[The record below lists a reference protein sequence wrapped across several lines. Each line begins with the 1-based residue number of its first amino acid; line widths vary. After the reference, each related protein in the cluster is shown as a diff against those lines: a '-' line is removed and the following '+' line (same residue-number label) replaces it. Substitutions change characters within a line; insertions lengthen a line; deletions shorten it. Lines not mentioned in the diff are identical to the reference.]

1 MGTLDPNA
9 VILAASLAV
18 WSEAFENLRR
28 HDRLREAGTLLADQ
42 DVSHVSDPR
51 MSYPPANLP
60 ADVVPAYAVP
70 PAYGPGIGVPPL
82 TPQAAPAP
90 AYAIPSALDT
100 FGAGGPS
107 FDEDFMA
114 VLENTNVHRS
124 TIGCVIP
131 AYNEEESIADVIE
144 ALLKQTR
151 VPDVIHVVINNTTD
165 DTAKIAAEYAGPHEI
180 TTELGEQFT
189 EVFVHDIGKNP
200 DKKVGALNYGY
211 SLVEG
216 CDFLLGV
223 DGDTIAHPKAV
234 EYLET
239 EAVSDSRIGGIS
251 AIFTIDDRPIKGL
264 LAKFL
269 IAGQRTQ
276 FAAFNLQN
284 LLRGRN
290 MAVLG
295 GQFSIF
301 STNALRDAMKAN
313 HQVTP
318 WVKDSE
324 VEDSLLSLQ
333 IKSAG
338 YLTKISPYARANVGG
353 MTTLKG
359 YDAQQVKW
367 TYGAIEL
374 MWPGQRGDT
383 KGQPFH
389 PNLRLRWF
397 ENFGML
403 TNLFVRVAFII
414 LLAGSLSI
422 NAFVFSP
429 LWLIPPLVAV
439 MLNVRIAMTMKYCDQ
454 RDILFAALVFPA
466 ELFMWVRLGH
476 FLRSWSRFLSRKKV
490 DNWAM
495 QAKAEKGGGAGGH
508 WVPLVLLV
516 AVLIAMAVIWNML
529 GPVAQSSILWVG
541 WPIVGVVT
549 VLQTV
554 LMFSKLIRRY
564 QGYKV

>member
-1 MGTLDPNA
+1 MWSVASETRGRDNRASATG
-9 VILAASLAV
+9 IL
-18 WSEAFENLRR
+18 F
-28 HDRLREAGTLLADQ
+28 ADE

-51 MSYPPANLP
+51 MSFPPANLP
-60 ADVVPAYAVP
+60 VSAAPGYPVSPG
-70 PAYGPGIGVPPL
+70 YGPGTGAPPIAPQGMPAPRYGGPAEL
-82 TPQAAPAP
+82 TPF
-90 AYAIPSALDT
+90 D
-100 FGAGGPS
+100 AGETA
-107 FDEDFMA
+107 FDEDFMS

-239 EAVSDSRIGGIS
+239 EATSDSRIGGIS
-251 AIFTIDDRPIKGL
+251 AIFTIDDRPIKGT

-429 LWLIPPLVAV
+429 LWLIPPVVAV
-439 MLNVRIAMTMKYCDQ
+439 LLNLRIATTMKYCDQ
-454 RDILFAALVFPA
+454 RDILFAVLVFPA
-466 ELFMWVRLGH
+466 ELFMWIRIGH

-495 QAKAEKGGGAGGH
+495 QAKAEKGGGSGGH

-516 AVLIAMAVIWNML
+516 AVLIAMAVIWNLL

-554 LMFSKLIRRY
+554 LMFSKLVRRY

>member
-1 MGTLDPNA
+1 MT
-9 VILAASLAV
+9 
-18 WSEAFENLRR
+18 
-28 HDRLREAGTLLADQ
+28 
-42 DVSHVSDPR
+42 DPR
-51 MSYPPANLP
+51 TAVARPGFASPSYAHEPVQASTDAGF
-60 ADVVPAYAVP
+60 AD
-70 PAYGPGIGVPPL
+70 
-82 TPQAAPAP
+82 
-90 AYAIPSALDT
+90 
-100 FGAGGPS
+100 
-107 FDEDFMA
+107 DFSS
-114 VLENTNVHRS
+114 VLENATGHRS
-124 TIGCVIP
+124 TIGCIIP

-144 ALLKQTR
+144 ALLNQTR
-151 VPDVIHVVINNTTD
+151 VPDVIHVVVNNTSDATV
-165 DTAKIAAEYAGPHEI
+165 KIASEYSGPHEI
-180 TTELGEQFT
+180 VNELGEQFT

-216 CDFLLGV
+216 YDYLLGV
-223 DGDTIAHPKAV
+223 DGDTIAHEKAV

-251 AIFTIDDRPIKGL
+251 AIYSIDDRPIKGL
-264 LAKFL
+264 MGKFL

-338 YLTKISPYARANVGG
+338 YLTKISPFARANVGG
-353 MTTLKG
+353 MTTLSG

-403 TNLFVRVAFII
+403 TNLFVRVAFLT

-422 NAFVFSP
+422 HAFVFSP
-429 LWLIPPLVAV
+429 LWLIPPAVAV
-439 MLNVRIAMTMKYCDQ
+439 LLNLRIAYTMKYRNN
-454 RDILFAALVFPA
+454 RDVMFALLGLPA
-466 ELFMWVRLGH
+466 EMFMWVRISH
-476 FLRSWSRFLSRKKV
+476 FVRSWSRFLSRKKV

-495 QAKAEKGGGAGGH
+495 QAKAERGGGLGH
-508 WVPLVLLV
+508 WTPFI
-516 AVLIAMAVIWNML
+516 VLIAVGVALAVVWNL
-529 GPVAQSSILWVG
+529 VGPVVQSSILWIG

-549 VLQTV
+549 VLQTL
-554 LMFSKLIRRY
+554 LMFTKLVRRHH
-564 QGYKV
+564 GYKV

>member
-1 MGTLDPNA
+1 MTTEYVHSPQEFDRNA
-9 VILAASLAV
+9 GGHSTA
-18 WSEAFENLRR
+18 
-28 HDRLREAGTLLADQ
+28 
-42 DVSHVSDPR
+42 
-51 MSYPPANLP
+51 
-60 ADVVPAYAVP
+60 
-70 PAYGPGIGVPPL
+70 L
-82 TPQAAPAP
+82 TPAGDAPGFA
-90 AYAIPSALDT
+90 D
-100 FGAGGPS
+100 
-107 FDEDFMA
+107 DFSA
-114 VLENTNVHRS
+114 VLEGTSGHRS

-131 AYNEEESIADVIE
+131 AYNEEESIAGVLTS
-144 ALLKQTR
+144 LLAQTR
-151 VPDVIHVVINNTTD
+151 VPDVIHVVVNNSTD
-165 DTAKIAAEYAGPHEI
+165 KTVKIASEFAGPHEI
-180 TTELGEQFT
+180 TTDLGEQFT

-216 CDFLLGV
+216 YDYLLGV
-223 DGDTIAHPKAV
+223 DGDTIGDPRAV

-251 AIFTIDDRPIKGL
+251 AIYSIDTAPIKGAI
-264 LAKFL
+264 AKFL

-301 STNALRDAMKAN
+301 STTALREVMVAN
-313 HQVTP
+313 RQRTP
-318 WVKDSE
+318 WVRDSE

-338 YLTKISPYARANVGG
+338 YLTKISPYARADVGG
-353 MTTLKG
+353 MTTIRA

-367 TYGAIEL
+367 TFGAIEL

-403 TNLFVRVAFII
+403 TNLLVRIGFLT

-422 NAFVFSP
+422 GAFVFSP
-429 LWLIPPLVAV
+429 WWLLPPLAAV
-439 MLNVRIAMTMKYCDQ
+439 LLNVRIAMTMKDRTT
-454 RDILFAALVFPA
+454 RDILFAALVVPA
-466 ELFMWVRLGH
+466 EIFMWIRLSH
-476 FLRSWSRFLSRKKV
+476 FLRSWFRFLSRKKV

-495 QAKAEKGGGAGGH
+495 QAQAERGSGSAH
-508 WVPLVLLV
+508 WMPLVMLIVVLVGLAVAWNLLTP
-516 AVLIAMAVIWNML
+516 AI
-529 GPVAQSSILWVG
+529 QSAILWIG
-541 WPIVGVVT
+541 WPVLGVVT
-549 VLQTV
+549 VTQTV
-554 LMFSKLIRRY
+554 LMVFKLLRRY
-564 QGYKV
+564 QGFKV

>member
-1 MGTLDPNA
+1 MTDARSFTPDA
-9 VILAASLAV
+9 REFSLH
-18 WSEAFENLRR
+18 S
-28 HDRLREAGTLLADQ
+28 RELTAGEEHGFAD
-42 DVSHVSDPR
+42 
-51 MSYPPANLP
+51 
-60 ADVVPAYAVP
+60 
-70 PAYGPGIGVPPL
+70 
-82 TPQAAPAP
+82 
-90 AYAIPSALDT
+90 
-100 FGAGGPS
+100 
-107 FDEDFMA
+107 DFAA
-114 VLENTNVHRS
+114 VLENTSVHRS

-144 ALLKQTR
+144 ALLAQTR
-151 VPDVIHVVINNTTD
+151 VPDVIHVVVNNTSDATV
-165 DTAKIAAEYAGPHEI
+165 KIASEYSGPHEI
-180 TTELGEQFT
+180 HTELGEQFT

-216 CDFLLGV
+216 YDYLLGV
-223 DGDTIAHPKAV
+223 DGDTIADSKAV

-251 AIFTIDDRPIKGL
+251 AIYTIDDKPIKGL
-264 LAKFL
+264 MARFL
-269 IAGQRTQ
+269 TAGQRTQ

-284 LLRGRN
+284 MLRGRN

-301 STNALRDAMKAN
+301 STNALRDAMKQN
-313 HQVTP
+313 HQSTP

-338 YLTKISPYARANVGG
+338 YLTKISPYARADVGG
-353 MTTLKG
+353 MTTLSG

-403 TNLFVRVAFII
+403 TNLFVRVAFLT

-422 NAFVFSP
+422 GAFVFSP
-429 LWLIPPLVAV
+429 LWLIPPVIA
-439 MLNVRIAMTMKYCDQ
+439 MLLNLRIARTMKNVN
-454 RDILFAALVFPA
+454 RTDILFAILFFPA
-466 ELFMWVRLGH
+466 ELFMWIRISH
-476 FLRSWSRFLSRKKV
+476 FVRSWTRFLSRKKV

-495 QAKAEKGGGAGGH
+495 QAKAERGGGLGH
-508 WVPLVLLV
+508 WTPMV
-516 AVLIAMAVIWNML
+516 VLIAVAIALAVIWVMV
-529 GPVAQSSILWVG
+529 GPMVQSSILWIG

-549 VLQTV
+549 VLQTL
-554 LMFSKLIRRY
+554 LMFSKLVRR
-564 QGYKV
+564 QHGFKV

>member
-1 MGTLDPNA
+1 M
-9 VILAASLAV
+9 
-18 WSEAFENLRR
+18 
-28 HDRLREAGTLLADQ
+28 
-42 DVSHVSDPR
+42 SHWESPYTSGNPQPGVQPQPYGGGYPQPQAYPEYPA
-51 MSYPPANLP
+51 YPPAQPYP
-60 ADVVPAYAVP
+60 AAYPQQPALGAYPPP
-70 PAYGPGIGVPPL
+70 PAYDDPRLFEDPRFPAAQIATNPGAHP
-82 TPQAAPAP
+82 
-90 AYAIPSALDT
+90 
-100 FGAGGPS
+100 
-107 FDEDFMA
+107 DEFES
-114 VLENTNVHRS
+114 VLERISVHRS
-124 TIGCVIP
+124 TIGCIIP
-131 AYNEEESIADVIE
+131 CYNEAETIAHVLDS
-144 ALLKQTR
+144 LLHQTR
-151 VPDVIHVVINNTTD
+151 VPDVIHVIVNNTTD
-165 DTAKIAAEYAGPHEI
+165 ATVEIASQYAGPHQVV
-180 TTELGEQFT
+180 TDLGEQFT
-189 EVFVHDIGKNP
+189 EVFVHDIGRNP

-211 SLVEG
+211 ALVEG
-216 CDFLLGV
+216 YDYLLGV
-223 DGDTIAHPKAV
+223 DGDTIADARAV

-239 EAVSDSRIGGIS
+239 EAVGDSRIGGIS
-251 AIFTIDDRPIKGL
+251 AIYTIDDRSIKGTI
-264 LAKFL
+264 AKFL

-301 STNALRDAMKAN
+301 STAALRDAMRAN

-338 YLTKISPYARANVGG
+338 YLTKISPFARASVGG
-353 MTTLKG
+353 MTTLKA

-403 TNLFVRVAFII
+403 TNLFVRVAFLT

-422 NAFVFSP
+422 NAFIFSP
-429 LWLIPPLVAV
+429 WWLIPPVIAT
-439 MLNVRIAMTMKYCDQ
+439 MLNLRVALTMKQVNQ
-454 RDILFAALVFPA
+454 RDILFAGLVFPA
-466 ELFMWVRLGH
+466 EFFMWVRLGH
-476 FLRSWSRFLSRKKV
+476 FVRSWSSFLSRKKV
-490 DNWAM
+490 DNWAA
-495 QAKAEKGGGAGGH
+495 QAKAEKGGASVGH
-508 WVPLVLLV
+508 WVPFILLV
-516 AVLIAMAVIWNML
+516 VTALAIAVIWEML
-529 GPVAQSSILWVG
+529 PAVAQSSILWVG

-549 VLQTV
+549 VIQTV
-554 LMFSKLIRRY
+554 LMAFKLFRR
-564 QGYKV
+564 QFGYKV

>member
-1 MGTLDPNA
+1 MNSLSVRAEDTTVTFPYEQAQPAPSAAVDAYEHPMAPVGIDP
-9 VILAASLAV
+9 
-18 WSEAFENLRR
+18 
-28 HDRLREAGTLLADQ
+28 LAD
-42 DVSHVSDPR
+42 
-51 MSYPPANLP
+51 
-60 ADVVPAYAVP
+60 
-70 PAYGPGIGVPPL
+70 
-82 TPQAAPAP
+82 
-90 AYAIPSALDT
+90 
-100 FGAGGPS
+100 
-107 FDEDFMA
+107 DFSS
-114 VLENTNVHRS
+114 VLENTTVHRS
-124 TIGCVIP
+124 TIGCVVP
-131 AYNEEESIADVIE
+131 AYNEEESIGDVLRS
-144 ALLKQTR
+144 LLDQTR
-151 VPDVIHVVINNTTD
+151 VPDVIHVVVNNTTD
-165 DTAKIAAEYAGPHEI
+165 ATVRIASEFSGPHEI

-216 CDFLLGV
+216 YDYLLGV
-223 DGDTIAHPKAV
+223 DGDTTADRRAV
-234 EYLET
+234 EYLES

-251 AIFTIDDRPIKGL
+251 AIYTIDDQPIKGTI
-264 LAKFL
+264 AKFL

-301 STNALRDAMKAN
+301 STTALRDVMKAN
-313 HQVTP
+313 HQNSP

-338 YLTKISPYARANVGG
+338 YLTKISPFARAEVGG

-397 ENFGML
+397 ENFSML
-403 TNLFVRVAFII
+403 TNLFVRVAFLT
-414 LLAGSLSI
+414 LLIASLSI

-429 LWLIPPLVAV
+429 WWLLPPVVA
-439 MLNVRIAMTMKYCDQ
+439 MLLNLRVARAMENSNS
-454 RDILFAALVFPA
+454 RDIGFAVFMIPA
-466 ELFMWVRLGH
+466 EMFMWIRISH
-476 FLRSWSRFLSRKKV
+476 FLRSWTRFLSRKKV

-495 QAKAEKGGGAGGH
+495 QAKAEKGGGSIGH
-508 WVPLVLLV
+508 WVPFILLAIV
-516 AVLIAMAVIWNML
+516 AVAVAVIWNL
-529 GPVAQSSILWVG
+529 LSPVAQSAILWVG
-541 WPIVGVVT
+541 WPVVGVVT
-549 VLQTV
+549 VIQTV
-554 LMFSKLIRRY
+554 LMSFKLFRRH
-564 QGYKV
+564 QGFRV

>member
-1 MGTLDPNA
+1 MTDARSFAPHSQALAYPA
-9 VILAASLAV
+9 VEATAS
-18 WSEAFENLRR
+18 
-28 HDRLREAGTLLADQ
+28 AGAEHGFAD
-42 DVSHVSDPR
+42 
-51 MSYPPANLP
+51 
-60 ADVVPAYAVP
+60 
-70 PAYGPGIGVPPL
+70 
-82 TPQAAPAP
+82 
-90 AYAIPSALDT
+90 
-100 FGAGGPS
+100 
-107 FDEDFMA
+107 DFAA
-114 VLENTNVHRS
+114 VLENTSVHRS

-144 ALLKQTR
+144 ALLGQTR
-151 VPDVIHVVINNTTD
+151 VPDVIHVVVNNTSDNTV
-165 DTAKIAAEYAGPHEI
+165 KIASEYSGPHEI
-180 TTELGEQFT
+180 STDLGEQFT

-216 CDFLLGV
+216 YDYLLGV
-223 DGDTIAHPKAV
+223 DGDTIADSQAV

-251 AIFTIDDRPIKGL
+251 AIYTIDDRPIKGVI
-264 LAKFL
+264 AKFL
-269 IAGQRTQ
+269 TAGQRTQ

-284 LLRGRN
+284 MLRGRN

-301 STNALRDAMKAN
+301 STNALRDAMKQN
-313 HQVTP
+313 HQNTP

-338 YLTKISPYARANVGG
+338 YLTKISPYARADVGG
-353 MTTLKG
+353 MTTLSG

-403 TNLFVRVAFII
+403 TNLFVRVAFLT

-422 NAFVFSP
+422 GAFVFSP
-429 LWLIPPLVAV
+429 LWLIPPVIA
-439 MLNVRIAMTMKYCDQ
+439 MLLNLRIARTMKAVNR
-454 RDILFAALVFPA
+454 RDVLFAVLFFPA
-466 ELFMWVRLGH
+466 ELFMWIRISH
-476 FLRSWSRFLSRKKV
+476 FVRSWTRFLSRKKV

-495 QAKAEKGGGAGGH
+495 QAKAERGGGLGH
-508 WVPLVLLV
+508 WAPMVVLLAV
-516 AVLIAMAVIWNML
+516 AIALAVIWVMV
-529 GPVAQSSILWVG
+529 GPMVQSSILWIG

-549 VLQTV
+549 VLQTL
-554 LMFSKLIRRY
+554 LMFSKLVRRHH
-564 QGYKV
+564 GFKV

>member
-1 MGTLDPNA
+1 M
-9 VILAASLAV
+9 
-18 WSEAFENLRR
+18 NL
-28 HDRLREAGTLLADQ
+28 HQGE
-42 DVSHVSDPR
+42 
-51 MSYPPANLP
+51 
-60 ADVVPAYAVP
+60 
-70 PAYGPGIGVPPL
+70 
-82 TPQAAPAP
+82 
-90 AYAIPSALDT
+90 
-100 FGAGGPS
+100 FGASSTTEEHG
-107 FDEDFMA
+107 FADDFAA
-114 VLENTNVHRS
+114 VLENTSVHRS

-144 ALLKQTR
+144 ALLAQTR
-151 VPDVIHVVINNTTD
+151 VPDVIHVVVNNTSDATV
-165 DTAKIAAEYAGPHEI
+165 KIASEYSGPHELH
-180 TTELGEQFT
+180 TELGEQFT

-216 CDFLLGV
+216 YDYLLGV
-223 DGDTIAHPKAV
+223 DGDTIADSKAV

-251 AIFTIDDRPIKGL
+251 AIYTIDDKPIKGMI
-264 LAKFL
+264 ARFL
-269 IAGQRTQ
+269 TAGQRTQ

-284 LLRGRN
+284 MLRGRN

-301 STNALRDAMKAN
+301 STNALRDAMKQN
-313 HQVTP
+313 HQSTP

-338 YLTKISPYARANVGG
+338 YLTKISPYARADVGG
-353 MTTLKG
+353 MTTLSG

-403 TNLFVRVAFII
+403 TNLFVRVAFLT

-422 NAFVFSP
+422 GAFVFSP
-429 LWLIPPLVAV
+429 LWLIPPVIA
-439 MLNVRIAMTMKYCDQ
+439 MLLNLRIARTMKNCNRSDV
-454 RDILFAALVFPA
+454 LFAVLFFPA
-466 ELFMWVRLGH
+466 ELFMWIRISH
-476 FLRSWSRFLSRKKV
+476 FVRSWTRFLSRKKV

-495 QAKAEKGGGAGGH
+495 QAKAERGGGLGH
-508 WVPLVLLV
+508 WTPMVVLV
-516 AVLIAMAVIWNML
+516 AVAIALAVIWVMV
-529 GPVAQSSILWVG
+529 GPMVQSSILWIG

-549 VLQTV
+549 VLQTL
-554 LMFSKLIRRY
+554 LMFSKLVRR
-564 QGYKV
+564 QHGFKV

>member
-1 MGTLDPNA
+1 MTDARN
-9 VILAASLAV
+9 
-18 WSEAFENLRR
+18 F
-28 HDRLREAGTLLADQ
+28 
-42 DVSHVSDPR
+42 
-51 MSYPPANLP
+51 
-60 ADVVPAYAVP
+60 
-70 PAYGPGIGVPPL
+70 
-82 TPQAAPAP
+82 TPQSRDLRIHPGELTATASEEHGFA
-90 AYAIPSALDT
+90 D
-100 FGAGGPS
+100 
-107 FDEDFMA
+107 DFAA
-114 VLENTNVHRS
+114 VLENTSVHRS

-144 ALLKQTR
+144 ALLAQTR
-151 VPDVIHVVINNTTD
+151 VPDVIHVVVNNTSDATV
-165 DTAKIAAEYAGPHEI
+165 KIASEYSGPHELH
-180 TTELGEQFT
+180 TELGEQFT

-216 CDFLLGV
+216 YDYLLGV
-223 DGDTIAHPKAV
+223 DGDTIADSKAV
-234 EYLET
+234 EFLET

-251 AIFTIDDRPIKGL
+251 AIYTIDDKPIKGVI
-264 LAKFL
+264 ARFL
-269 IAGQRTQ
+269 TAGQRTQ

-284 LLRGRN
+284 MLRGRN

-301 STNALRDAMKAN
+301 STNALRDAMSQN
-313 HQVTP
+313 HQSTP

-338 YLTKISPYARANVGG
+338 YLTKISPYARADVGG
-353 MTTLKG
+353 MTTLSG

-403 TNLFVRVAFII
+403 TNLFVRVAFLT

-422 NAFVFSP
+422 GAFVFSP
-429 LWLIPPLVAV
+429 LWLIPPVIA
-439 MLNVRIAMTMKYCDQ
+439 MLLNLRIARTMKNVD
-454 RDILFAALVFPA
+454 RTDVLFAVLFFPA
-466 ELFMWVRLGH
+466 EIFMWIRISH
-476 FLRSWSRFLSRKKV
+476 FVRSWTRFLSRKKV

-495 QAKAEKGGGAGGH
+495 QAKAERGGGLGH
-508 WVPLVLLV
+508 WTPMVVLV
-516 AVLIAMAVIWNML
+516 AVAIALAVIWVMV
-529 GPVAQSSILWVG
+529 GPMVQSSILWIG

-549 VLQTV
+549 VLQTL
-554 LMFSKLIRRY
+554 LMFSKLVRRHH
-564 QGYKV
+564 GFKV

>member
-1 MGTLDPNA
+1 MTDI
-9 VILAASLAV
+9 VRRTERIAAGSTPV
-18 WSEAFENLRR
+18 EAEPQRARAEEFE
-28 HDRLREAGTLLADQ
+28 
-42 DVSHVSDPR
+42 S
-51 MSYPPANLP
+51 
-60 ADVVPAYAVP
+60 
-70 PAYGPGIGVPPL
+70 
-82 TPQAAPAP
+82 
-90 AYAIPSALDT
+90 
-100 FGAGGPS
+100 
-107 FDEDFMA
+107 
-114 VLENTNVHRS
+114 VLESISVHRS

-131 AYNEEESIADVIE
+131 AYNEEESIAQVIE
-144 ALLKQTR
+144 SLLAQTR
-151 VPDVIHVVINNTTD
+151 VPDVVHVVVNNTSDQTV
-165 DTAKIAAEYAGPHEI
+165 KIASQYSGPHELV
-180 TTELGEQFT
+180 TDLGDQFT

-211 SLVEG
+211 ALVEG
-216 CDFLLGV
+216 YDYLLGV
-223 DGDTIAHPKAV
+223 DGDTVADARAV
-234 EYLET
+234 ELLEA
-239 EAVSDSRIGGIS
+239 EAVKDTRIGGIS
-251 AIFTIDDRPIKGL
+251 AIYSIDDRPITGFI
-264 LAKFL
+264 AKFL

-276 FAAFNLQN
+276 FAAFNMQN

-301 STNALRDAMKAN
+301 ATQALRDVMRDN
-313 HQVTP
+313 HQATP

-338 YLTKISPYARANVGG
+338 YLTKISPFARADVGG
-353 MTTLKG
+353 MTTLRG

-397 ENFGML
+397 ENVGML
-403 TNLFVRVAFII
+403 TNLFVRIAFLV

-429 LWLIPPLVAV
+429 WWLIPPAVAV
-439 MLNVRIAMTMKYCDQ
+439 LLNLRIALTLKTRTA
-454 RDILFAALVFPA
+454 RDVLFALLIVPA
-466 ELFMWVRLGH
+466 ELFMWIRLSH
-476 FLRSWSRFLSRKKV
+476 FIRSWTRFLSRKQV

-495 QAKAEKGGGAGGH
+495 QAKAEKGGGHAH
-508 WVPLVLLV
+508 WAPFVVLAAVLV
-516 AVLIAMAVIWNML
+516 AVALIWTML
-529 GPVAQSSILWVG
+529 GPVAQSSILWIG

-549 VLQTV
+549 VLQTL
-554 LMFSKLIRRY
+554 LMFVKLMRR
-564 QGYKV
+564 QHGYRV

>member
-1 MGTLDPNA
+1 MTDPRT
-9 VILAASLAV
+9 SLAP
-18 WSEAFENLRR
+18 
-28 HDRLREAGTLLADQ
+28 H
-42 DVSHVSDPR
+42 
-51 MSYPPANLP
+51 
-60 ADVVPAYAVP
+60 AYAAQQPFAHEPV
-70 PAYGPGIGVPPL
+70 GV
-82 TPQAAPAP
+82 
-90 AYAIPSALDT
+90 SSD
-100 FGAGGPS
+100 AG
-107 FDEDFMA
+107 FADDFSS
-114 VLENTNVHRS
+114 VLENTTVHRS

-131 AYNEEESIADVIE
+131 AYNEEESIAGVLE
-144 ALLKQTR
+144 GLLSQTR
-151 VPDVIHVVINNTTD
+151 VPDVIHVVVNNSSDNTV
-165 DTAKIAAEYAGPHEI
+165 KIASEYSGPHEI
-180 TTELGEQFT
+180 VTDLGEQFT

-216 CDFLLGV
+216 YDYLLGV
-223 DGDTIAHPKAV
+223 DGDTIAHEKAV

-251 AIFTIDDRPIKGL
+251 AIYSIDDRPIKGVMG
-264 LAKFL
+264 KFL
-269 IAGQRTQ
+269 TAGQRTQ

-313 HQVTP
+313 HQNTP

-353 MTTLKG
+353 MTTLSG

-403 TNLFVRVAFII
+403 TNLFVRVAFLT

-422 NAFVFSP
+422 SAFVFSP
-429 LWLIPPLVAV
+429 LWLIPPAVAV
-439 MLNVRIAMTMKYCDQ
+439 MLNLRIAYTMKYRNQ
-454 RDILFAALVFPA
+454 RDVLFALLGFPA
-466 ELFMWVRLGH
+466 EIFMWIRISH
-476 FLRSWSRFLSRKKV
+476 FVRSWTRFLSRKKV

-495 QAKAEKGGGAGGH
+495 QAKAERGGGLGH
-508 WVPLVLLV
+508 WAPLIVLV
-516 AVLIAMAVIWNML
+516 AVAIAMAVIWVL
-529 GPVAQSSILWVG
+529 CGPVVQSTILWIG

-549 VLQTV
+549 VLQTL
-554 LMFSKLIRRY
+554 LMFSKLVRRHH
-564 QGYKV
+564 GFKV

>member
-1 MGTLDPNA
+1 MTDSYITTHPVEPFPDNTDPSTLD
-9 VILAASLAV
+9 
-18 WSEAFENLRR
+18 EEF
-28 HDRLREAGTLLADQ
+28 
-42 DVSHVSDPR
+42 
-51 MSYPPANLP
+51 MS
-60 ADVVPAYAVP
+60 
-70 PAYGPGIGVPPL
+70 
-82 TPQAAPAP
+82 
-90 AYAIPSALDT
+90 
-100 FGAGGPS
+100 
-107 FDEDFMA
+107 
-114 VLENTNVHRS
+114 VLEQSTVHRS

-131 AYNEEESIADVIE
+131 AYNEEETIAGVIE
-144 ALLKQTR
+144 GLLRQTR
-151 VPDVIHVVINNTTD
+151 VPDVIHVVVNNSTD
-165 DTAKIAAEYAGPHEI
+165 ATVKAASTYAGPHEV
-180 TTELGEQFT
+180 TTPLGEQFT

-200 DKKVGALNYGY
+200 DKKVGALNYGFA
-211 SLVEG
+211 LVEG
-216 CDFLLGV
+216 YDYLLGV
-223 DGDTIAHPKAV
+223 DGDTVADERAV
-234 EYLET
+234 EFLEA

-251 AIFTIDDRPIKGL
+251 AIYSIDDRPIKGM

-301 STNALRDAMKAN
+301 STNALRDVMRAN
-313 HQVTP
+313 HQSTP

-333 IKSAG
+333 IKNAG
-338 YLTKISPYARANVGG
+338 FLTKISPYARAHVGG
-353 MTTLKG
+353 MTTLKA

-403 TNLFVRVAFII
+403 TNLFVRVAFFI

-422 NAFVFSP
+422 DAFVFSP
-429 LWLIPPLVAV
+429 LWLIPPVVA
-439 MLNVRIAMTMKYCDQ
+439 MLLNLRIAMTMKNVDR
-454 RDILFAALVFPA
+454 RDVLFALLFFPA
-466 ELFMWVRLGH
+466 ELFMWIRLGH
-476 FLRSWSRFLSRKKV
+476 FVRSWTRFLSRKKV

-495 QAKAEKGGGAGGH
+495 QAQAEKGGRPGGY
-508 WVPLVLLV
+508 WVPFVVLV
-516 AVLIAMAVIWNML
+516 AVLLTMAVVWTML
-529 GPVAQSSILWVG
+529 GPVVQSSILWVG

-549 VLQTV
+549 VIQTL
-554 LMFSKLIRRY
+554 LMFFKLIRRH

>member
-1 MGTLDPNA
+1 MPETP
-9 VILAASLAV
+9 ASTGQ
-18 WSEAFENLRR
+18 RR
-28 HDRLREAGTLLADQ
+28 KQHPVTE
-42 DVSHVSDPR
+42 PR
-51 MSYPPANLP
+51 TTIAR
-60 ADVVPAYAVP
+60 PAYAP
-70 PAYGPGIGVPPL
+70 TFAHEPTL
-82 TPQAAPAP
+82 TAPDSGFA
-90 AYAIPSALDT
+90 D
-100 FGAGGPS
+100 
-107 FDEDFMA
+107 DFA
-114 VLENTNVHRS
+114 SVLENSTGHRS

-131 AYNEEESIADVIE
+131 AYNEEESIADVLE

-151 VPDVIHVVINNTTD
+151 VPDVIHVVVNNTTD
-165 DTAKIAAEYAGPHEI
+165 STVKIASEYSGPHEI
-180 TTELGEQFT
+180 STELGEQFT

-216 CDFLLGV
+216 YDYLLGV
-223 DGDTIAHPKAV
+223 DGDTIADPKAV

-251 AIFTIDDRPIKGL
+251 AIYSIDDKPIKGGI
-264 LAKFL
+264 AKFL

-301 STNALRDAMKAN
+301 STNALRDAMGQN
-313 HQVTP
+313 HQSTP
-318 WVKDSE
+318 WVRDSE

-353 MTTLKG
+353 MTTLSA

-403 TNLFVRVAFII
+403 TNLFVRVAFFT

-429 LWLIPPLVAV
+429 LWLVPPVIAV
-439 MLNVRIAMTMKYCDQ
+439 LLNVRIARTMQNCDT
-454 RDILFAALVFPA
+454 RDLLFAATFIPA
-466 ELFMWVRLGH
+466 EIFMWVRISH
-476 FLRSWSRFLSRKKV
+476 FVRSWTRFLSRKKV

-495 QAKAEKGGGAGGH
+495 QAQAEKGGGLGH
-508 WVPLVLLV
+508 WAPLVVLLAV
-516 AVLIAMAVIWNML
+516 AVAMAVIWNMV
-529 GPVAQSSILWVG
+529 GPVVQSSILWIG

-549 VLQTV
+549 VLQTL
-554 LMFSKLIRRY
+554 LMFGKLIRRHH
-564 QGYKV
+564 GYKV

>member
-1 MGTLDPNA
+1 MTQTPYTTNP
-9 VILAASLAV
+9 
-18 WSEAFENLRR
+18 AF
-28 HDRLREAGTLLADQ
+28 AQ
-42 DVSHVSDPR
+42 PQ
-51 MSYPPANLP
+51 YP
-60 ADVVPAYAVP
+60 
-70 PAYGPGIGVPPL
+70 
-82 TPQAAPAP
+82 AAPAP
-90 AYAIPSALDT
+90 VQLTDHFDAAAYPD
-100 FGAGGPS
+100 
-107 FDEDFMA
+107 DFES
-114 VLENTNVHRS
+114 VLESTTVHRS

-131 AYNEEESIADVIE
+131 AYNEEESIAGVIE
-144 ALLKQTR
+144 GLLAQTR
-151 VPDVIHVVINNTTD
+151 VPDVIHVIANNTSDNTV
-165 DTAKIAAEYAGPHEI
+165 KIAAGYAGPHEI
-180 TTELGEQFT
+180 TTELGTQFT

-216 CDFLLGV
+216 YDYLLGV
-223 DGDTIAHPKAV
+223 DGDTIADSRAV
-234 EYLET
+234 EYLES
-239 EAVSDSRIGGIS
+239 EAVGDSRIGGIS
-251 AIFTIDDRPIKGL
+251 AIYSIDDRPIKGTI
-264 LAKFL
+264 AKFL

-276 FAAFNLQN
+276 FAAFNMQN

-313 HQVTP
+313 HQSTP

-403 TNLFVRVAFII
+403 TNLFVRVAFLI

-422 NAFVFSP
+422 SAFVFSP
-429 LWLIPPLVAV
+429 LWLVPPLVAIL
-439 MLNVRIAMTMKYCDQ
+439 LNLRMAMSIKDRNR
-454 RDILFAALVFPA
+454 RDILFALLVFPA
-466 ELFMWVRLGH
+466 EAFMWVRLGH
-476 FLRSWSRFLSRKKV
+476 FMRSWSRFLSKKKV

-495 QAKAEKGGGAGGH
+495 QAKAESGGGSIGH
-508 WVPLVLLV
+508 WMPMVILAAVLL
-516 AVLIAMAVIWNML
+516 AMAVVWNL
-529 GPVAQSSILWVG
+529 IGPVAQSSILWIG

-549 VLQTV
+549 VLQTL
-554 LMFSKLIRRY
+554 LMFSKLVRRQNGY
-564 QGYKV
+564 QV

>member
-1 MGTLDPNA
+1 MTPVEHAPG
-9 VILAASLAV
+9 
-18 WSEAFENLRR
+18 F
-28 HDRLREAGTLLADQ
+28 AD
-42 DVSHVSDPR
+42 D
-51 MSYPPANLP
+51 
-60 ADVVPAYAVP
+60 
-70 PAYGPGIGVPPL
+70 
-82 TPQAAPAP
+82 
-90 AYAIPSALDT
+90 
-100 FGAGGPS
+100 
-107 FDEDFMA
+107 FDD
-114 VLENTNVHRS
+114 VLESASGHRS
-124 TIGCVIP
+124 TIGCIIP
-131 AYNEEESIADVIE
+131 AYNEEDSIAGVLTS
-144 ALLKQTR
+144 LLAQTR
-151 VPDVIHVVINNTTD
+151 VPDVIHVVVNNSTD
-165 DTAKIAAEYAGPHEI
+165 KTVKIASQFAGPHEI
-180 TTELGEQFT
+180 TTDLGEQFT

-216 CDFLLGV
+216 YDYLLGV
-223 DGDTIAHPKAV
+223 DGDTIGEERAV

-251 AIFTIDDRPIKGL
+251 AIYSIDTAPIKGVI
-264 LAKFL
+264 AKFL
-269 IAGQRTQ
+269 ITGQRTQ

-301 STNALRDAMKAN
+301 STTALRDVMKAN
-313 HQVTP
+313 HQRTP
-318 WVKDSE
+318 WVRDSE

-338 YLTKISPYARANVGG
+338 YLTKISPYARADVGG
-353 MTTLKG
+353 MTTIRA

-367 TYGAIEL
+367 TFGAIEL

-403 TNLFVRVAFII
+403 TNLLVRIGFVT
-414 LLAGSLSI
+414 LLAASLSI
-422 NAFVFSP
+422 GAFVFSP
-429 LWLIPPLVAV
+429 WWLLPPLAAV
-439 MLNVRIAMTMKYCDQ
+439 LLNVRIAMTMKDRDS

-466 ELFMWVRLGH
+466 EIFMWIRLSH
-476 FLRSWSRFLSRKKV
+476 FVRSWSRFLSRKKV

-495 QAKAEKGGGAGGH
+495 QAQAERGSGSAH
-508 WVPLVLLV
+508 WMPLVLLIV
-516 AVLIAMAVIWNML
+516 VLIGLAVAWNL
-529 GPVAQSSILWVG
+529 LTPAIQSAILWIG
-541 WPIVGVVT
+541 WPVLGVVT
-549 VLQTV
+549 VTQTV
-554 LMFSKLIRRY
+554 LMVFKLLRRY

>member
-1 MGTLDPNA
+1 MTQTPYTPYTP
-9 VILAASLAV
+9 SP
-18 WSEAFENLRR
+18 AFGQQQ
-28 HDRLREAGTLLADQ
+28 HPAPQTPVQLADHFETAFP
-42 DVSHVSDPR
+42 D
-51 MSYPPANLP
+51 
-60 ADVVPAYAVP
+60 
-70 PAYGPGIGVPPL
+70 
-82 TPQAAPAP
+82 
-90 AYAIPSALDT
+90 
-100 FGAGGPS
+100 
-107 FDEDFMA
+107 DFES
-114 VLENTNVHRS
+114 VLENTTVHRS

-144 ALLKQTR
+144 GLLAQTR
-151 VPDVIHVVINNTTD
+151 VPDVIHVIANNTSDNTV
-165 DTAKIAAEYAGPHEI
+165 KIAAGYAGPHEV
-180 TTELGEQFT
+180 TTELGTQFT

-216 CDFLLGV
+216 YDYLLGV
-223 DGDTIAHPKAV
+223 DGDTIADRRAV
-234 EYLET
+234 EYLES
-239 EAVSDSRIGGIS
+239 EAVGDSRIGGIS
-251 AIFTIDDRPIKGL
+251 AIYSIDDKPIRGTI
-264 LAKFL
+264 AKFL

-276 FAAFNLQN
+276 FAAFNMQN

-301 STNALRDAMKAN
+301 STNALRDAMKQN
-313 HQVTP
+313 HQSTP

-403 TNLFVRVAFII
+403 TNLFVRVAFLI

-422 NAFVFSP
+422 SAFVFSP

-439 MLNVRIAMTMKYCDQ
+439 LLNLRMARSIKDHNQ
-454 RDILFAALVFPA
+454 RDILFAILVFPA
-466 ELFMWVRLGH
+466 EAFMWIRLGH
-476 FLRSWSRFLSRKKV
+476 FMRSWSRFLSKKKV

-495 QAKAEKGGGAGGH
+495 QAKAESGGGSIGH
-508 WVPLVLLV
+508 WMPMVILAAVLL
-516 AVLIAMAVIWNML
+516 AMAVVWNL
-529 GPVAQSSILWVG
+529 IGPVAQSSILWIG

-549 VLQTV
+549 VLQTL
-554 LMFSKLIRRY
+554 LMFSKLVRR
-564 QGYKV
+564 QNGYKV

>member
-1 MGTLDPNA
+1 MTAPYAGHPRPTP
-9 VILAASLAV
+9 
-18 WSEAFENLRR
+18 
-28 HDRLREAGTLLADQ
+28 REIE
-42 DVSHVSDPR
+42 P
-51 MSYPPANLP
+51 
-60 ADVVPAYAVP
+60 VVPGFSDDFSAV
-70 PAYGPGIGVPPL
+70 
-82 TPQAAPAP
+82 
-90 AYAIPSALDT
+90 LDT
-100 FGAGGPS
+100 VTG
-107 FDEDFMA
+107 
-114 VLENTNVHRS
+114 HRS

-131 AYNEEESIADVIE
+131 AYNEEESIGAVLQS
-144 ALLKQTR
+144 LLGQTR
-151 VPDVIHVVINNTTD
+151 VPDVIHVVVNNTTD
-165 DTAKIAAEYAGPHEI
+165 ATVKIASEFAGPHEI
-180 TTELGEQFT
+180 TTDLGEQFT

-216 CDFLLGV
+216 YDYLLGV
-223 DGDTIAHPKAV
+223 DGDTVADPRAV

-251 AIFTIDDRPIKGL
+251 AIYSIDDRPIKGL
-264 LAKFL
+264 VGKFL

-301 STNALRDAMKAN
+301 STTALREVMKAN
-313 HQVTP
+313 HQTSP

-338 YLTKISPYARANVGG
+338 YLTKISPYARADVGG
-353 MTTLKG
+353 MTTLRG

-367 TYGAIEL
+367 TYGSIEL

-389 PNLRLRWF
+389 PNLRLRWW
-397 ENFGML
+397 ENLGML
-403 TNLFVRVAFII
+403 TNLFVRVAFLT

-422 NAFVFSP
+422 GAFVFSP
-429 LWLIPPLVAV
+429 LWLIPPVVAV
-439 MLNVRIAMTMKYCDQ
+439 LLNLRIAYTMTSRNG
-454 RDILFAALVFPA
+454 RDVAFAGLMVPA
-466 ELFMWVRLGH
+466 EVFMWIRISH
-476 FLRSWSRFLSRKKV
+476 FLRSWTRFLSRKKV

-495 QAKAEKGGGAGGH
+495 QAKAERGGGSAH
-508 WVPLVLLV
+508 WMPLVLL
-516 AVLIAMAVIWNML
+516 IAVIVAMSVIWSML
-529 GPVAQSSILWVG
+529 GPVVQSTILWVG

-549 VLQTV
+549 VLQTLTMV
-554 LMFSKLIRRY
+554 FKLLRRH

>member
-1 MGTLDPNA
+1 MTDA
-9 VILAASLAV
+9 RSFTSHSSSLA
-18 WSEAFENLRR
+18 
-28 HDRLREAGTLLADQ
+28 
-42 DVSHVSDPR
+42 
-51 MSYPPANLP
+51 YPTG
-60 ADVVPAYAVP
+60 D
-70 PAYGPGIGVPPL
+70 
-82 TPQAAPAP
+82 
-90 AYAIPSALDT
+90 
-100 FGAGGPS
+100 GAGAVGQDHG
-107 FDEDFMA
+107 FADDFAA
-114 VLENTNVHRS
+114 VLENTSVHRS

-144 ALLKQTR
+144 ALLGQTR
-151 VPDVIHVVINNTTD
+151 VPDVIHVVVNNTSDNTV
-165 DTAKIAAEYAGPHEI
+165 KIASEYSGPHEL
-180 TTELGEQFT
+180 TTDLGEQFT

-216 CDFLLGV
+216 YDYLLGV
-223 DGDTIAHPKAV
+223 DGDTIADAKAV

-251 AIFTIDDRPIKGL
+251 AIYTIDDRPIKGTI
-264 LAKFL
+264 AKFL
-269 IAGQRTQ
+269 TAGQRTQ

-284 LLRGRN
+284 MLRGRN

-301 STNALRDAMKAN
+301 STNALREAMKQN
-313 HQVTP
+313 HQNTP

-338 YLTKISPYARANVGG
+338 YLTKISPYARADVGG
-353 MTTLKG
+353 MTTLSG

-403 TNLFVRVAFII
+403 TNLFVRVAFLT

-422 NAFVFSP
+422 GAFVFSP
-429 LWLIPPLVAV
+429 LWLIPPVIA
-439 MLNVRIAMTMKYCDQ
+439 MLLNLRIARTMKAVNR
-454 RDILFAALVFPA
+454 RDILFAVLFFPA
-466 ELFMWVRLGH
+466 ELFMWIRISH
-476 FLRSWSRFLSRKKV
+476 FVRSWTRFLSRKKV

-495 QAKAEKGGGAGGH
+495 QAKAERGGGLGH
-508 WVPLVLLV
+508 WAPMI
-516 AVLIAMAVIWNML
+516 VLIAVAVALAVIWVMV
-529 GPVAQSSILWVG
+529 GPMVQSSILWIG

-549 VLQTV
+549 VVQTL
-554 LMFSKLIRRY
+554 LMFSKLVRRHH
-564 QGYKV
+564 GFKV

>member
-1 MGTLDPNA
+1 MTQTPYTPYTPNP
-9 VILAASLAV
+9 
-18 WSEAFENLRR
+18 AFGQPQYPAPQAPVE
-28 HDRLREAGTLLADQ
+28 LADHFETAFP
-42 DVSHVSDPR
+42 D
-51 MSYPPANLP
+51 
-60 ADVVPAYAVP
+60 
-70 PAYGPGIGVPPL
+70 
-82 TPQAAPAP
+82 
-90 AYAIPSALDT
+90 
-100 FGAGGPS
+100 
-107 FDEDFMA
+107 DFES
-114 VLENTNVHRS
+114 VLEQTTVHRS

-144 ALLKQTR
+144 GLLAQTR
-151 VPDVIHVVINNTTD
+151 VPDVIHVIANNTSDNTV
-165 DTAKIAAEYAGPHEI
+165 KIAAGYAGPHEV
-180 TTELGEQFT
+180 TTELGTQFT

-216 CDFLLGV
+216 YDYLLGV
-223 DGDTIAHPKAV
+223 DGDTIADSRAV
-234 EYLET
+234 EFLES
-239 EAVSDSRIGGIS
+239 EAVGDSRIGGIS
-251 AIFTIDDRPIKGL
+251 AIYSIDDKPIKGTI
-264 LAKFL
+264 AKFL

-276 FAAFNLQN
+276 FAAFNMQN

-313 HQVTP
+313 HQSTP

-403 TNLFVRVAFII
+403 TNLFVRVAFLI

-422 NAFVFSP
+422 SAFVFSP

-439 MLNVRIAMTMKYCDQ
+439 LLNLRMARSIKDHNQ
-454 RDILFAALVFPA
+454 RDILFAILVFPA
-466 ELFMWVRLGH
+466 EAFMWIRLGH
-476 FLRSWSRFLSRKKV
+476 FMRSWSRFLSKKKV

-495 QAKAEKGGGAGGH
+495 QAKAESGGGSIGH
-508 WVPLVLLV
+508 WMPLLILAAVLL
-516 AVLIAMAVIWNML
+516 AMAVVWNII
-529 GPVAQSSILWVG
+529 GPVAQSSILWIG

-549 VLQTV
+549 VLQTL
-554 LMFSKLIRRY
+554 LMFSKLVRR
-564 QGYKV
+564 QNGYKV